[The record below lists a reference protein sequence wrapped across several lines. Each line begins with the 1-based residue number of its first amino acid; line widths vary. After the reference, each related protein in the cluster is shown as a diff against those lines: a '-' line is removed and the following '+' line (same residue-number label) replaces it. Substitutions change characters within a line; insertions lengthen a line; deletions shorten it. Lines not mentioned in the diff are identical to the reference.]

1 METQYGVGPY
11 VQIVKPM
18 RLALLILIISIAVV
32 GPAAAQTPVA
42 DTSGNALLSGT
53 YYFRDVVYGL
63 ADSSGDIGVA
73 GVTYG
78 NITFSGTG
86 TWTISSGTELD
97 SQNNQLQTLNESGT
111 YAIGASGYGYITH
124 PLLGTAYKIYGM
136 VSNGIFIG
144 SATENTQ
151 YNDFFVSAQV
161 SSPLATNSSFQG
173 TYSMAGFFPSGTAT
187 SIEDASFTLNPNG
200 VGSLGNFSVTGY
212 SVGGGTA
219 TVTQNL
225 SNIKY
230 SFSNGGANLAFPNST
245 SSTAYFFFENEYL
258 YISADG
264 NFVFGGDPKGYDFF
278 VGVKTSGGGPQNLSG
293 LYYQAGLDDIG
304 GELDTYWGAFNATSS
319 GNIIGHQRFF
329 DPLNT
334 SNAYSFTYPD
344 TFPSS
349 ITGTYTGGDGTT
361 QYTVGRNG
369 TIRIGF
375 GTASATSSALGI
387 SVAVSAPVL
396 SGSGVYLNPQGVVD
410 AANEAPFTAGVSPG
424 EFVTLYGSG
433 LAPSLQVNNSFP
445 TTLNGVQVLVD
456 GIPAPIYYVSPTQI
470 AIIVPYSANTF
481 ALARFQV
488 VNNGS
493 TSNSVIENVN
503 LTTPGVFTFSAN
515 GLGDGAIEHA
525 NGAFVTESNPAQPGE
540 TVAAFMSGLG
550 AVFPP
555 VTAGTIAPA
564 SPLSYTTN
572 TINGYIGGNA
582 ATVYSNE
589 GILAPYLTGLYQVN
603 ITIPTNATAG
613 DNAFEILGP
622 DSDTVEATIPVGG
635 ATAAERP
642 ALKPEAQ
649 KRPQRSSAPF
659 VPPPAPCFVTNPAC
673 QSSN

>member
-11 VQIVKPM
+11 VEIVKLM

-42 DTSGNALLSGT
+42 DTSGNGLLSGT

-63 ADSSGDIGVA
+63 ADSSGDIGTA
-73 GVTYG
+73 GVMYG
-78 NITFSGTG
+78 NISFSGTG

-97 SQNNQLQTLNESGT
+97 SQNNQLQTVNESGT

-124 PLLGTAYKIYGM
+124 PLLSGQKIYGT

-144 SATENTQ
+144 SATEGTQ
-151 YNDFFVSAQV
+151 YNDLFVSALE
-161 SSPLATNSSFQG
+161 SSPVATNSSFQG

-200 VGSLGNFSVTGY
+200 AGSLGNFSVTGY

-230 SFSNGGANLAFPNST
+230 AFSNGGANLEFPNST

-264 NFVFGGDPKGYDFF
+264 NFVFGGDPNGYDFF
-278 VGVKTSGGGPQNLSG
+278 VGVKTQAGTAQNLSG
-293 LYYQAGLDDIG
+293 LYYQAGLDENG

-319 GNIIGHQRFF
+319 GNIIGHQRFY

-344 TFPSS
+344 TYPAS

-375 GTASATSSALGI
+375 GTSPALGI
-387 SVAVSAPVL
+387 SVALSAPVL
-396 SGSGVYLNPQGVVD
+396 SGSGVFLNPQGVVD
-410 AANEAPFTAGVSPG
+410 AASEAPFTAGVSPG
-424 EFVTLYGSG
+424 QFITLYGTG
-433 LAPSLQVNNSFP
+433 LAPSLQVNTSFP
-445 TTLNGVQVLVD
+445 TMLNGVQVLVD
-456 GIPAPIYYVSPTQI
+456 GIPAPLYYVSATQI
-470 AIIVPYSANTF
+470 AAIVPYSANTF
-481 ALARFQV
+481 TLARFQV

-525 NGAFVTESNPAQPGE
+525 DGSFVTESNPAQPGE

-555 VTAGTIAPA
+555 VTAGTLGPA

-572 TINGYIGGNA
+572 MIAGYIGGNL
-582 ATVYSNE
+582 ATVYNSE

-603 ITIPTNATAG
+603 ITIPTTATAG

-635 ATAAERP
+635 ATAADR
-642 ALKPEAQ
+642 AAVKPQAH
-649 KRPQRSSAPF
+649 KRPKRSSAPF
-659 VPPPAPCFVTNPAC
+659 VPSPAPCFVTNPAC
-673 QSSN
+673 QS

>member
-1 METQYGVGPY
+1 
-11 VQIVKPM
+11 M
-18 RLALLILIISIAVV
+18 RLALLILIISVAMV

-42 DTSGNALLSGT
+42 DTSGNGLLSGT

-86 TWTISSGTELD
+86 TWTITSGTELD
-97 SQNNQLQTLNESGT
+97 SQNNQLQSLNESGT

-124 PLLGTAYKIYGM
+124 PLLSGQKIYGT

-144 SATENTQ
+144 SATESTQ
-151 YNDFFVSAQV
+151 YNDFFVSALE
-161 SSPLATNSSFQG
+161 SSPVATNSTFQG

-187 SIEDASFTLNPNG
+187 SIADASFILNPNG
-200 VGSLGNFSVTGY
+200 AGSLGNFSVTGY
-212 SVGGGTA
+212 SIGGGTA

-278 VGVKTSGGGPQNLSG
+278 VGVKTSGGGAQNLSG

-387 SVAVSAPVL
+387 SVAVSAPAL

-410 AANEAPFTAGVSPG
+410 AASEAPFTAGVSPG
-424 EFVTLYGSG
+424 QFITLYGSG
-433 LAPSLQVNNSFP
+433 LAPGLQISTSFP
-445 TTLNGVQVLVD
+445 STLNGVQVLVD
-456 GIPAPIYYVSPTQI
+456 GIPAPLYYVSPTQI
-470 AIIVPYSANTF
+470 GAIVPYSANTF

-503 LTTPGVFTFSAN
+503 LTTPGVFTLSAN
-515 GLGDGAIEHA
+515 GLGDGALIDV
-525 NGAFVTESNPAQPGE
+525 NTGTVVTESNPAQPGDY
-540 TVAAFMSGLG
+540 VAAFMSGLG

-555 VTAGTIAPA
+555 VTAGTLGPA
-564 SPLSYTTN
+564 SPLSYTTS
-572 TINGYIGGNA
+572 TINCYIGGVA
-582 ATVYSNE
+582 ASVSSNE

-603 ITIPTNATAG
+603 VQIPTTAVAG
-613 DNAFEILGP
+613 DNAFEITGP
-622 DSDTVEATIPVGG
+622 DSDTVEATIPIGG
-635 ATAAERP
+635 TNAAER
-642 ALKPEAQ
+642 AAVKPQAH
-649 KRPQRSSAPF
+649 KRTKRSSAPF
-659 VPPPAPCFVTNPAC
+659 VPPPAPCFITNPAC
-673 QSSN
+673 QSQL